1 VRVDF
6 SHVFD
11 QPRFSYRIKIDPS
24 SGSLSVEA
32 IARRRRAKVRGT
44 RFSKWPFSQFVW
56 QIRLNSK
63 KPPATGAARAR
74 ARRSRQ
80 RALLRSDIA
89 QHSAPATMQALVD
102 YAFDL
107 WSWPEQE

>member
-32 IARRRRAKVRGT
+32 IARRRRGKVPVR
-44 RFSKWPFSQFVW
+44 RFSKSQF
-56 QIRLNSK
+56 
-63 KPPATGAARAR
+63 
-74 ARRSRQ
+74 
-80 RALLRSDIA
+80 
-89 QHSAPATMQALVD
+89 
-102 YAFDL
+102 
-107 WSWPEQE
+107 